1 MINEFMLIF
10 VINYVGLLI
19 SHVLH
24 FPLPGTI
31 TALLLLFLLLK
42 VKVLKLEK
50 IVNAGNFLLLN
61 MTLFFMPPT
70 VKIIDSYH
78 LLEKDLVKI
87 IIIIVVSTF
96 VTMGITGKVVQMMI
110 DYRERKG
117 IK

>member
-1 MINEFMLIF
+1 
-10 VINYVGLLI
+10 
-19 SHVLH
+19 
-24 FPLPGTI
+24 
-31 TALLLLFLLLK
+31 
-42 VKVLKLEK
+42 
-50 IVNAGNFLLLN
+50 
-61 MTLFFMPPT
+61 MPPT

>member
-1 MINEFMLIF
+1 
-10 VINYVGLLI
+10 
-19 SHVLH
+19 
-24 FPLPGTI
+24 
-31 TALLLLFLLLK
+31 
-42 VKVLKLEK
+42 
-50 IVNAGNFLLLN
+50 

-96 VTMGITGKVVQMMI
+96 VTMGITGKVVQVMI